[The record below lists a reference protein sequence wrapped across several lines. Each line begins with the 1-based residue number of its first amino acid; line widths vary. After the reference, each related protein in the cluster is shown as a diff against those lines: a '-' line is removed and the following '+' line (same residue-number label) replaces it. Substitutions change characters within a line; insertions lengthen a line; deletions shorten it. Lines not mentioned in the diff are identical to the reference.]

1 MQRKIMVLMLGG
13 FLFLLP
19 ACGGG
24 GTPTAQVVVPTSPS
38 ATPQPSVPL
47 KTYGLNVLVN
57 LQGWDMAIQK
67 VDRIGNRLA
76 WSQFSN
82 TVPSTGTWVVIVVDI
97 KNTGTQP
104 QTVNATDFALR
115 SGATAYPMA
124 EATQIAGYGDARRGQ
139 RFGTPIAPGTSVSF
153 YTIYDLPLDAANLL
167 LTFKQDSQPVF
178 AVGNATR

>member
-24 GTPTAQVVVPTSPS
+24 GTPTARVVVPTSPS

-82 TVPSTGTWVVIVVDI
+82 TAPSTGTWVVIVVDI